1 MAALPPLFDL
11 GMVPGAW
18 RELWQVDHPW
28 EVLANLDRFLTAL
41 EPGVEGTVHPTAVLD
56 GPVRL
61 EAGASIGPHAYVQGP
76 AWIMSG
82 AEVHHGAYLRG
93 GVLLAPGARVGHASE
108 VKRSV
113 FLPGAKAPHFN
124 YVGDSVLGSEVN
136 IGAGVKVANLK
147 AMGGTIVVA
156 GIDTGLRKLG
166 ALLGDRVSVGC
177 NAVLAP
183 GTVVGMDTVIYHG
196 ATVRGVVAEG
206 LVVKLRPAL
215 ETAPLLRPGPD

>member
-1 MAALPPLFDL
+1 MPPLPPLFDL
-11 GMVPGAW
+11 DLVPEAW
-18 RELWQVDHPW
+18 RGLWSVEHPW
-28 EVLANLDRFLTAL
+28 EVLANLDRFLSGL
-41 EPGVEGTVHPTAVLD
+41 EPEIAGAVHPSAVLE

-76 AWIMSG
+76 AWIMAG
-82 AEVHHGAYLRG
+82 AEVHHAAYLRG
-93 GVLLAPGARVGHASE
+93 GVLLAPGAKVGHASE

-183 GTVVGMDTVIYHG
+183 GTVVGRDTVIYHG
-196 ATVRGVVAEG
+196 ATVRGVVGEE

-215 ETAPLLRPGPD
+215 ETAPLRL